1 MEKQNAQFAFFY
13 LLSLVSL
20 VFVSISTGMIIFQ
33 IINKTIVDDLT
44 LAPGGFMQEVLR
56 FAISAII
63 VAAPIYFAMMWLI
76 NKNLLSGNLEKE
88 SGVRKWLTY
97 FILLVSAVV
106 MIGWFIATV
115 GSFLNGEL
123 TTKFILKALTSI
135 LISALIFSYYL
146 YDIRRADVSK
156 NNNIIRVYYYGSI
169 AIALVALVS
178 AFFFI
183 DSPAKVRVQ
192 KYDQAITNKFS
203 QIDYAI
209 NAYYGENKKLPENL
223 KDLIGGGSTYYILEN
238 EITDPATGVA
248 FVYKVDAKDSYE
260 LCATFK
266 TENKSQAN
274 DKSVYTDTRWLH
286 DIGYQCLKQRIASL
300 DVKSAPVS
308 VPVR

>member
-1 MEKQNAQFAFFY
+1 MEKQNAKFAFFY

-274 DKSVYTDTRWLH
+274 DKSVYVDTRWLH
-286 DIGYQCLKQRIASL
+286 DAGYQCLKQRIANL
-300 DVKSAPVS
+300 DQTKPPIS